1 MAVIT
6 ISRKV
11 GSLGEETAELVAKEL
26 GYRLVSRQEVH
37 QMAQACDDDV
47 KKACSIFE
55 TEISSGFFERF
66 FLRDPSYRSLFSSLI
81 YELASQ
87 DNVVILGRGSQ
98 IILTEE
104 PGVFKVRVVAPSE
117 VRIKRIAER
126 NDIPINEAA
135 EYVRRFDRQR
145 RSLIESIFDC
155 NLSDWSL
162 YDLVVNTK
170 NMDQQVAAGLIAHAV
185 KQMDWPGQSSEW
197 SQRFQRM
204 ALAKKIETAIK
215 KRIPTEPH
223 RNIEVTSV
231 KEGQVIITGFV
242 DDQQSLEQVEKIA
255 SEYPGVDGVDNQLR
269 TTGLSFVGT

>member
-11 GSLGEETAELVAKEL
+11 GSLGEETAELVAKDL
-26 GYRLVSRQEVH
+26 GYRLVSREEVH
-37 QMAQACDDDV
+37 RMAQACDDDV
-47 KKACSIFE
+47 KKACSVFE
-55 TEISSGFFERF
+55 AEMSSGFFERF

-87 DNVVILGRGSQ
+87 DNVLILGRGSQ
-98 IILTEE
+98 IVLAEE

-126 NDIPINEAA
+126 NEIPINEAA

-162 YDLVVNTK
+162 YDLVVNTR
-170 NMDQQVAAGLIAHAV
+170 NMDQQVAAGLIASAV
-185 KQMDWPGQSSEW
+185 KQMHWPEQPSDWA
-197 SQRFQRM
+197 QRFQRM

-223 RNIEVTSV
+223 RNIEVISV
-231 KEGQVIITGFV
+231 KEGQVSITGFV
-242 DDQQSLEQVEKIA
+242 DDKQSREQVEKIA
-255 SEYPGVDGVDNQLR
+255 SEFPGVDEVDNQLR
-269 TTGLSFVGT
+269 TTGLSFAGT